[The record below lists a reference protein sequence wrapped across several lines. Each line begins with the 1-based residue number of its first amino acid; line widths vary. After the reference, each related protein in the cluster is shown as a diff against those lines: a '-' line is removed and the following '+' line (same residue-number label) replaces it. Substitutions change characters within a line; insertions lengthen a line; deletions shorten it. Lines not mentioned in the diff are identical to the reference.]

1 LSAQPEHSVPMA
13 STADLKSL
21 YDRHSRMILQTA
33 WRITGRRED
42 AEDVLQQVF
51 LRLLGTHS
59 PDTIHSIRGGY
70 LRRAAVNASLDI
82 IRSRKARPDQ
92 VSSEGTTAAHVAS
105 SAENPEET
113 LRTHDLADA
122 LLQAVLQLNERAAEV
137 FILKDIEGLSSE
149 KIAEILDTTPNTVT
163 VTCHRARTR
172 LMEILSSWEGLSER
186 TR

>member
-1 LSAQPEHSVPMA
+1 MPTA

-33 WRITGRRED
+33 WRITGHRED

-59 PDTIHSIRGGY
+59 PDTIPTIRGGY

-92 VSSEGTTAAHVAS
+92 VSSEGNPGYQVPS

-113 LRTHDLADA
+113 LRTRDLAEA
-122 LLQAVLQLNERAAEV
+122 LLQAVLQLNSRAAEA
-137 FILKDIEGLSSE
+137 FILRDIEGLSSE
-149 KIAEILDTTPNTVT
+149 KIAEILGTTPNTVS

-172 LMEILSSWEGLSER
+172 LMEILSSWVGLSNSTGR
-186 TR
+186 S